1 MIPLGN
7 QPTIVGSSLKGSIIW
22 SLVHKLHLTVNMR
35 VKLMENVGN
44 REEQKQWGE
53 WLLKV
58 GNGQIDNPVDLDVHH
73 IIHCDDIDGM
83 IGNIFDDINNF
94 GKTAIVTSLRSDVD
108 HINDIMLQRDTTQ
121 AIKEYL
127 SIDEPMQEEETQH
140 FSTLLPTEFLNT
152 ITPQGIPKHNLLFI
166 YAFFRNFFT

>member
-1 MIPLGN
+1 MGR
-7 QPTIVGSSLKGSIIW
+7 
-22 SLVHKLHLTVNMR
+22 M
-35 VKLMENVGN
+35 
-44 REEQKQWGE
+44 
-53 WLLKV
+53 KV

-83 IGNIFDDINNF
+83 IGNIFDNINNF

-121 AIKEYL
+121 PIKEYL

-152 ITPQGIPKHNLLFI
+152 ITPQGIPKHYLLFI
-166 YAFFRNFFT
+166 YTFFRNFFT